1 MSANPAGALPE
12 GLHELDGQVVGRFG
26 SLWLGSHFQPIFSL
40 AHGRVV
46 GHEALLRAKGD
57 DGQAVSPLSA
67 FQRCHTVDEIALCDT
82 LSRRAHLLN
91 YARARVEDQWLFL
104 NVNARAFL
112 HGPTQHLAAQ
122 SAAWLKT
129 AQIRPEQVVVELLED
144 AIEQLGVLEQV
155 VADHKAH
162 GFLIALDDFGAGHS
176 NFDRV
181 WRLQPD
187 IVKLDRSIVVRAAR
201 ELSTARM
208 ISQLTSLLHECG
220 ALVLM
225 EGVETYEEAMVAMDS
240 DVDLIQGYY
249 FCRPQAA
256 LLPKG
261 SAPEALTRLYA
272 GQDQRRRAQH
282 LAHKE
287 LVAPYINAIGH
298 AGVLLGSGRSMAEA
312 CESFLTLPGGQL
324 TYLLDANGRQIGES
338 LWRSDGQLGPHA
350 AYLPLRETSGASW
363 AGRPYFRRA
372 IESPGKVQVTRPYRT
387 LQGRQLCFTV
397 SSMFLRQ
404 QGGEQVP
411 AVICGDVLLHDMPDG
426 SVKAGQA

>member
-144 AIEQLGVLEQV
+144 AIEQLGVLEC
-155 VADHKAH
+155 
-162 GFLIALDDFGAGHS
+162 GWGRWSPCG
-176 NFDRV
+176 
-181 WRLQPD
+181 RLLRPPD
-187 IVKLDRSIVVRAAR
+187 IWGEPQIMAKVCKPCDHR
-201 ELSTARM
+201 
-208 ISQLTSLLHECG
+208 LTQ
-220 ALVLM
+220 
-225 EGVETYEEAMVAMDS
+225 
-240 DVDLIQGYY
+240 I
-249 FCRPQAA
+249 
-256 LLPKG
+256 
-261 SAPEALTRLYA
+261 LY
-272 GQDQRRRAQH
+272 Q
-282 LAHKE
+282 
-287 LVAPYINAIGH
+287 
-298 AGVLLGSGRSMAEA
+298 
-312 CESFLTLPGGQL
+312 TL
-324 TYLLDANGRQIGES
+324 
-338 LWRSDGQLGPHA
+338 
-350 AYLPLRETSGASW
+350 
-363 AGRPYFRRA
+363 
-372 IESPGKVQVTRPYRT
+372 
-387 LQGRQLCFTV
+387 
-397 SSMFLRQ
+397 
-404 QGGEQVP
+404 
-411 AVICGDVLLHDMPDG
+411 
-426 SVKAGQA
+426 